1 MFQLTKNYV
10 KIAVSRLGGPTKSA
24 TAMAVSGTTIHHWI
38 KRAKIADIEK
48 AKLMASLTGL
58 EVQQLRSTQ

>member
-10 KIAVSRLGGPTKSA
+10 KIAVDRIGGPTKAA

-38 KRAKIADIEK
+38 KRARIADIEK
-48 AKLMASLTGL
+48 ATLMAALAGL
-58 EVQQLRSTQ
+58 ELQQLRSTQ